1 MNMKLWKISRIGD
14 TSWDEY
20 DSAVVAAETEAEAR
34 AMCPTTPGW
43 PLVLADGTGRF
54 LNQWGRRL
62 DRAWVSNVDEVSVEY
77 LGEASPGQERAVIVS
92 SFNAG

>member
-1 MNMKLWKISRIGD
+1 MSMKLWKISRIGD

-34 AMCPTTPGW
+34 AMCPTTPGY
-43 PLVLADGTGRF
+43 PLELADDSGRF
-54 LNQWGRRL
+54 PRQDGYW
-62 DRAWVSNVDEVSVEY
+62 ATWVSNVERVSVEY